1 MSGRIEI
8 ILGCMFSGKSSELLR
23 RVSRYKAVNIPTV
36 IINSM
41 LDSRCEDNMIKTHS
55 NQTHKAI
62 KIDKLMSFTE
72 DPDFLKMK
80 VIGID
85 EAQFFPDLIEFVK
98 FAEKYD
104 KIVIIAGLD
113 GDSNRE
119 PFGQILNCIPLCDEV
134 VKLTAM
140 DMISNDASPAIF
152 SKRIVND
159 SDQIHIGSIGEY
171 VAVSRKNYFSNL
183 QNNKITRSSLDI

>member
-23 RVSRYKAVNIPTV
+23 RISRYNAVKIPTL

-41 LDSRCEDNMIKTHS
+41 LDSRCNDNMIKTHS
-55 NQTHKAI
+55 NQTHNAI
-62 KIDKLMSFTE
+62 KVDKLMSITE
-72 DPDFLKMK
+72 DPEFFKIR

-85 EAQFFPDLIEFVK
+85 EAQFFPDLVEFVK

-134 VKLTAM
+134 IKLTAM

-152 SKRIVND
+152 SKRIID
-159 SDQIHIGSIGEY
+159 DTDQIHIGAAGEY
-171 VAVSRKNYFSNL
+171 VAVSRKNYLTKNISCKSNVYS
-183 QNNKITRSSLDI
+183 I